1 MSPLYPLHPP
11 GHLPYRYALCADLVV
26 RPAANAAVAAAGAQ
40 AIELRGGFA
49 RVAAAESET
58 LRYKTLM
65 KSLVGTAVT
74 LAPACM
80 WLWLTVTLLRG
91 LDPPRPTHT
100 EQVPSTALKGCPP
113 DLPQHQGGG
122 RSATGTRGRGIE
134 QLREPTAAEAAL
146 VAMVKRVRAARSPV
160 EETHL
165 GWSAKAVCW
174 TRTGK
179 KQGEQGTRMEVHGL
193 ELAHS
198 TTSLLSLP
206 PPYSHHMII
215 TFAPRLRPDSPIQIP
230 TQAELESSS
239 PTPHAGVGDGT

>member
-1 MSPLYPLHPP
+1 M
-11 GHLPYRYALCADLVV
+11 

-80 WLWLTVTLLRG
+80 ALADRDPASG
-91 LDPPRPTHT
+91 PRPSDPPPQ
-100 EQVPSTALKGCPP
+100 QVPSTALKGCPP

-122 RSATGTRGRGIE
+122 RSAAGTRGSGIE

-160 EETHL
+160 EEIHL
-165 GWSAKAVCW
+165 GWTAKAVCW
-174 TRTGK
+174 TRAGK
-179 KQGEQGTRMEVHGL
+179 TQGEQGTRMEVHGL
-193 ELAHS
+193 ELAPS
-198 TTSLLSLP
+198 TSSLVSLP
-206 PPYSHHMII
+206 PPYSNHHLCL
-215 TFAPRLRPDSPIQIP
+215 ARALKARSRSP
-230 TQAELESSS
+230 QAELESSS

>member
-1 MSPLYPLHPP
+1 M
-11 GHLPYRYALCADLVV
+11 
-26 RPAANAAVAAAGAQ
+26 AAAGAQ

-80 WLWLTVTLLRG
+80 ALADRDPASG
-91 LDPPRPTHT
+91 PRPSDPPP

-122 RSATGTRGRGIE
+122 RSATGTRGGGIE

-160 EETHL
+160 EETRL

-174 TRTGK
+174 TRAGK
-179 KQGEQGTRMEVHGL
+179 KQGEQGTRLEVHDL
-193 ELAHS
+193 ELAQS
-198 TTSLLSLP
+198 TSSLLLLP
-206 PPYSHHMII
+206 PPYSHHDYHLC
-215 TFAPRLRPDSPIQIP
+215 ASPARGKPDPDP
-230 TQAELESSS
+230 HKLSSS
-239 PTPHAGVGDGT
+239 LQARPLTRA